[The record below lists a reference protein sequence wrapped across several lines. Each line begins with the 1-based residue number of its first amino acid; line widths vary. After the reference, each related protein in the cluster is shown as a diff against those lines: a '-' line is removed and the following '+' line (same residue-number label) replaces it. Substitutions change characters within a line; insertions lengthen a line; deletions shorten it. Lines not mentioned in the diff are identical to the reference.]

1 MRKYVGFDGW
11 RFVDFFIG
19 QFILFF
25 IVLSILIHILSYNNI
40 SFYFCIEHYFS
51 YNANMTKK
59 KSTTTHHVIFTYEL
73 RNIIAWGI
81 LVTLWV
87 LFLFSNDNPNPD
99 NNSVPLISQFVVDTW
114 RYLFSDL
121 YYKFIASPILLI
133 LWLMILVKR
142 ASWSISR
149 LVWLLLYFISLSSL
163 VWKYQGKTVGFFDIH
178 HAVAWLVTTP
188 TDSIFFLV
196 LFFSSLY
203 LTVRISYR
211 AILSKVRESVPTL
224 SRVREAVLP
233 ADDYEDDAPVRKAKT
248 DDVYKKKA
256 EELERKIAEIH
267 KAKKTESPVHEPKW
281 ASLLKGMFG
290 WDKWDTITKK
300 VPLETPEWKIIESKT
315 PAKAVDFG
323 TWDFPSLSL
332 LNEVKHINVVT
343 PDEIEEKSLLI
354 QKTFLQFGIDVEMQE
369 ECVGPTVIQYRL
381 RPSEWV
387 RLSKIEALKK
397 DLTLALKAKSIRIQA
412 PIPGLGLVGI
422 EVPNEKRDTVW
433 VKEVLEDVAFR
444 WHKSKLALALGKD
457 IQGDFIVGDLA
468 KMPHLLIAGQTG
480 SGKSVG
486 MNGFILSLLY
496 KNTPSELRMI
506 MVDPKQV
513 ELWVYDGIPH
523 LLTPVINS
531 PDKALNALKW
541 WVAEMERRYST
552 LKPLNARNLEEYNAK
567 VSIKDKMPAIVI
579 IIDELAD
586 LMMSGN
592 KKEVESAITR
602 IAQKARAVGLH
613 MILATQ
619 RPSVDVI
626 TGLIKANV
634 PSRVAFTVASNVD
647 SRTIL
652 DQIGAED
659 LLGRGDMLYFPTG
672 AMATNRLQWVLVE
685 TDEVERVVAHI
696 KRTIDPAMLEE
707 IYDKSIVDWDRGNY
721 EWSASGDMYWDEDPK
736 VVEESIELVRSSGK
750 CSTSMLQRHLKLWYG
765 RAARV
770 VDILESMGIV
780 GPADGSKPREVIG

>member
-1 MRKYVGFDGW
+1 MF
-11 RFVDFFIG
+11 
-19 QFILFF
+19 
-25 IVLSILIHILSYNNI
+25 
-40 SFYFCIEHYFS
+40 
-51 YNANMTKK
+51 
-59 KSTTTHHVIFTYEL
+59 
-73 RNIIAWGI
+73 
-81 LVTLWV
+81 
-87 LFLFSNDNPNPD
+87 
-99 NNSVPLISQFVVDTW
+99 
-114 RYLFSDL
+114 
-121 YYKFIASPILLI
+121 
-133 LWLMILVKR
+133 
-142 ASWSISR
+142 WS
-149 LVWLLLYFISLSSL
+149 
-163 VWKYQGKTVGFFDIH
+163 
-178 HAVAWLVTTP
+178 
-188 TDSIFFLV
+188 
-196 LFFSSLY
+196 
-203 LTVRISYR
+203 
-211 AILSKVRESVPTL
+211 
-224 SRVREAVLP
+224 
-233 ADDYEDDAPVRKAKT
+233 
-248 DDVYKKKA
+248 
-256 EELERKIAEIH
+256 
-267 KAKKTESPVHEPKW
+267 
-281 ASLLKGMFG
+281 
-290 WDKWDTITKK
+290 
-300 VPLETPEWKIIESKT
+300 
-315 PAKAVDFG
+315 
-323 TWDFPSLSL
+323 WDFPSLKL
-332 LNEVKHINVVT
+332 LNEIVHKNTVSA
-343 PDEIEEKSLLI
+343 DEIEEKSLLI
-354 QKTFLQFGIDVEMQE
+354 QKTFLQFGIDVDMEE

-387 RLSKIEALKK
+387 RLSKIEWLKK

-422 EVPNEKRDTVW
+422 EVPNEKRDIVGI
-433 VKEVLEDVAFR
+433 KEVLQDDSFTH
-444 WHKSKLALALGKD
+444 HKSKLALAVGKD
-457 IQGDFIVGDLA
+457 INGEFIVGDLA
-468 KMPHLLIAGQTG
+468 KMPHLLIAWQTG

-531 PDKALNALKW
+531 PEKALNALKW

-552 LKPLNARNLEEYNAK
+552 LKPVGARNLDEYNAK
-567 VSIKDKMPAIVI
+567 VSPKERMPVIVI

-685 TDEVERVVAHI
+685 TEEVERVVRHI
-696 KRTIDPAMLEE
+696 RLAIDPDMLEE
-707 IYDKSIVDWDRGNY
+707 IYDRSIVEWDRGNF
-721 EWSASGDMYWDEDPK
+721 EWSSGGGDYGDEDPK
-736 VVEESIELVRSSGK
+736 IVEEAIELVRSSGK
-750 CSTSMLQRHLKLWYG
+750 CSTSMLQRHMKLGYG

-770 VDILESMGIV
+770 VDIMEGMGIV

>member
-1 MRKYVGFDGW
+1 M
-11 RFVDFFIG
+11 
-19 QFILFF
+19 
-25 IVLSILIHILSYNNI
+25 
-40 SFYFCIEHYFS
+40 
-51 YNANMTKK
+51 
-59 KSTTTHHVIFTYEL
+59 L
-73 RNIIAWGI
+73 R
-81 LVTLWV
+81 
-87 LFLFSNDNPNPD
+87 
-99 NNSVPLISQFVVDTW
+99 
-114 RYLFSDL
+114 SD
-121 YYKFIASPILLI
+121 
-133 LWLMILVKR
+133 
-142 ASWSISR
+142 
-149 LVWLLLYFISLSSL
+149 
-163 VWKYQGKTVGFFDIH
+163 D
-178 HAVAWLVTTP
+178 
-188 TDSIFFLV
+188 
-196 LFFSSLY
+196 
-203 LTVRISYR
+203 
-211 AILSKVRESVPTL
+211 
-224 SRVREAVLP
+224 
-233 ADDYEDDAPVRKAKT
+233 EDDIPMKKWKIDA
-248 DDVYKKKA
+248 VYKKKA
-256 EELERKIAEIH
+256 AELERKLENLQ
-267 KAKKTESPVHEPKW
+267 KSKRWESLTPEPKW
-281 ASLLKGMFG
+281 TSLMKSALSAL
-290 WDKWDTITKK
+290 TSKK
-300 VPLETPEWKIIESKT
+300 IPLETLDGKPIESKNPT
-315 PAKAVDFG
+315 KSLQFG
-323 TWDFPSLSL
+323 TWDFPSLKL
-332 LNEVKHINVVT
+332 LNEIIHKNIVS
-343 PDEIEEKSLLI
+343 PDEIEEKSILI
-354 QKTFLQFGIDVEMQE
+354 QKTFLQFGIDVDMEE

-422 EVPNEKRDTVW
+422 EVPNEKRDIVGI
-433 VKEVLEDVAFR
+433 KEVLEDDVFIH
-444 WHKSKLALALGKD
+444 HKSRLTLAIGKD
-457 IQGDFIVGDLA
+457 INGDFIVGDLA

-480 SGKSVG
+480 SGKSVA

-552 LKPLNARNLEEYNAK
+552 FKPIWVRNLEEYNAK
-567 VSIKDKMPAIVI
+567 VSSKDHMPSIVI

-592 KKEVESAITR
+592 KKEVESTITR

-672 AMATNRLQWVLVE
+672 AMASTRIQWVFVE
-685 TDEVERVVAHI
+685 TDEIERVVNHI

-707 IYDKSIVDWDRGNY
+707 IYDQSIVEWDRGNY
-721 EWSASGDMYWDEDPK
+721 EWSASGDGYGDEDPK
-736 VVEESIELVRSSGK
+736 IIEEAILLVRSNGK
-750 CSTSMLQRHLKLWYG
+750 CSTSMLQRHMKLGYG

-770 VDILESMGIV
+770 VDMLESMGIV

>member
-1 MRKYVGFDGW
+1 MFLATREASVFGRYLTQVDMYLFGDYH
-11 RFVDFFIG
+11 RFV
-19 QFILFF
+19 
-25 IVLSILIHILSYNNI
+25 
-40 SFYFCIEHYFS
+40 
-51 YNANMTKK
+51 A
-59 KSTTTHHVIFTYEL
+59 
-73 RNIIAWGI
+73 API
-81 LVTLWV
+81 LV
-87 LFLFSNDNPNPD
+87 
-99 NNSVPLISQFVVDTW
+99 
-114 RYLFSDL
+114 
-121 YYKFIASPILLI
+121 ILGT
-133 LWLMILVKR
+133 MILVKK
-142 ASWSISR
+142 ASWSMARFIGII
-149 LVWLLLYFISLSSL
+149 LFYISLTSLIGWYVSEYVSFFNIWWVLEKFLGRSS
-163 VWKYQGKTVGFFDIH
+163 
-178 HAVAWLVTTP
+178 A
-188 TDSIFFLV
+188 FLFLIV
-196 LFFSSLY
+196 LFFASIY
-203 LTVRISYR
+203 LTLRISYR
-211 AILSKVRESVPTL
+211 SILSKVRESVPSL

-233 ADDYEDDAPVRKAKT
+233 ADSYVEEETPARKSKW
-248 DDVYKKKA
+248 DDVYKRKA
-256 EELERKIAEIH
+256 EELERKIAELH
-267 KAKKTESPVHEPKW
+267 KGKKIETPIHEPKW
-281 ASLLKGMFG
+281 AALLKNMFG
-290 WDKWDTITKK
+290 GGKNDTMTKK

-315 PAKAVDFG
+315 PAMAVDFG

-332 LNEVKHINVVT
+332 LNEIKHINTVS

-354 QKTFLQFGIDVEMQE
+354 QKTFLQFGIDVEMEE

-422 EVPNEKRDTVW
+422 EVPNEKRDTVG

-444 WHKSKLALALGKD
+444 GHKSKLALALGKD
-457 IQGDFIVGDLA
+457 IQWDFIVGDLA

-552 LKPLNARNLEEYNAK
+552 LKPVNARNLEEYNAK
-567 VSIKDKMPAIVI
+567 VSQKDKMPTIVI

-707 IYDKSIVDWDRGNY
+707 IYDKSIVDGDRGNY
-721 EWSASGDMYWDEDPK
+721 EGSASGDMYGDEDSK
-736 VVEESIELVRSSGK
+736 VIEEAIELVRSSGK
-750 CSTSMLQRHLKLWYG
+750 CSTSMLQRHLKLGYG

-770 VDILESMGIV
+770 VDILEGMGIV

>member
-1 MRKYVGFDGW
+1 MREW
-11 RFVDFFIG
+11 
-19 QFILFF
+19 ILPSDDEDD
-25 IVLSILIHILSYNNI
+25 I
-40 SFYFCIEHYFS
+40 
-51 YNANMTKK
+51 APTKK
-59 KSTTTHHVIFTYEL
+59 
-73 RNIIAWGI
+73 W
-81 LVTLWV
+81 
-87 LFLFSNDNPNPD
+87 
-99 NNSVPLISQFVVDTW
+99 
-114 RYLFSDL
+114 
-121 YYKFIASPILLI
+121 
-133 LWLMILVKR
+133 
-142 ASWSISR
+142 
-149 LVWLLLYFISLSSL
+149 
-163 VWKYQGKTVGFFDIH
+163 
-178 HAVAWLVTTP
+178 
-188 TDSIFFLV
+188 
-196 LFFSSLY
+196 
-203 LTVRISYR
+203 
-211 AILSKVRESVPTL
+211 
-224 SRVREAVLP
+224 
-233 ADDYEDDAPVRKAKT
+233 KT
-248 DDVYKKKA
+248 DEIYRKKA
-256 EELERKIAEIH
+256 EELEKKLAEIQ
-267 KAKKTESPVHEPKW
+267 KSKNKEPSVHEPKW
-281 ASLLKGMFG
+281 AALLGKMVS
-290 WDKWDTITKK
+290 WMTKK
-300 VPLETPEWKIIESKT
+300 VPLETPDGKVIESKT
-315 PAKAVDFG
+315 HTKAVDFW
-323 TWDFPSLSL
+323 TWDFPSLKL
-332 LNEVKHINVVT
+332 LNEIQHKNLVSL
-343 PDEIEEKSLLI
+343 DEIEEKSLMI
-354 QKTFLQFGIDVEMQE
+354 QKTFLQFGIDVEME
-369 ECVGPTVIQYRL
+369 DECVGPTVIQYRL

-422 EVPNEKRDTVW
+422 EVPNEKRDIVW
-433 VKEVLEDVAFR
+433 IREVLADDTFTH
-444 WHKSKLALALGKD
+444 HKSKLALALGKD
-457 IQGDFIVGDLA
+457 INGDFIVGDLA

-486 MNGFILSLLY
+486 MNGFILSMLY

-513 ELWVYDGIPH
+513 ELGIYDGIPH

-541 WVAEMERRYST
+541 SVAEMERRLT
-552 LKPLNARNLEEYNAK
+552 IFKWVNARNLEEFNAK
-567 VSIKDKMPAIVI
+567 VTKKDSMPVIVI

-592 KKEVESAITR
+592 KKEVESSITR
-602 IAQKARAVGLH
+602 IAQKARAAGLH
-613 MILATQ
+613 LILATQ

-685 TDEVERVVAHI
+685 TDEVERVVNHI

-707 IYDKSIVDWDRGNY
+707 IYDSSIVDGDRGNW
-721 EWSASGDMYWDEDPK
+721 EGSASGDGSGFDEDPK
-736 VVEESIELVRSSGK
+736 IIDEAIELVRSSGK
-750 CSTSMLQRHLKLWYG
+750 CSTSMLQRHLKLGYG

>member
-1 MRKYVGFDGW
+1 MARKKTTRKTPF
-11 RFVDFFIG
+11 
-19 QFILFF
+19 
-25 IVLSILIHILSYNNI
+25 
-40 SFYFCIEHYFS
+40 FS
-51 YNANMTKK
+51 Y
-59 KSTTTHHVIFTYEL
+59 EL
-73 RNIIAWGI
+73 KNIIAWGI
-81 LVTLWV
+81 LVTLGA
-87 LFLFSNDNPNPD
+87 LMFLSTKE
-99 NNSVPLISQFVVDTW
+99 SSIIGEYLSQWGKIFFW
-114 RYLFSDL
+114 E
-121 YYKFIASPILLI
+121 YYRIVASPILVI
-133 LWLMILVKR
+133 LGTMIISKK
-142 ASWSISR
+142 ASWSEW
-149 LVWLLLYFISLSSL
+149 WLLGIILFYVATTSLIGWYTKTPVGYLNVYPILEKFLGSSSAFL
-163 VWKYQGKTVGFFDIH
+163 
-178 HAVAWLVTTP
+178 LL
-188 TDSIFFLV
+188 LV
-196 LFFSSLY
+196 LFFSSIY
-203 LTVRISYR
+203 LTLRISYR
-211 AILSKVRESVPTL
+211 NILSRVRESVP
-224 SRVREAVLP
+224 SFSSVREAMLP
-233 ADDYEDDAPVRKAKT
+233 EDDEDEAPMKKSKIDA
-248 DDVYKKKA
+248 VYKKKA
-256 EELERKIAEIH
+256 EELERKLENIQKSKRDESE
-267 KAKKTESPVHEPKW
+267 KSEAKWTSLMKSALSAL
-281 ASLLKGMFG
+281 AS
-290 WDKWDTITKK
+290 KK
-300 VPLETPEWKIIESKT
+300 IPIETPDGKLIESKNPT
-315 PAKAVDFG
+315 KSLQFG
-323 TWDFPSLSL
+323 TWDFPSLKL
-332 LNEVKHINVVT
+332 LADVT
-343 PDEIEEKSLLI
+343 HKNLVSPEEIEEKSLMI
-354 QKTFLQFGIDVEMQE
+354 QKTFLQFGIDVEMEE

-397 DLTLALKAKSIRIQA
+397 DLTLTLKAKSIRIQA

-422 EVPNEKRDTVW
+422 EVPNEKRDIVGI
-433 VKEVLEDVAFR
+433 KEVLEDDTFAH
-444 WHKSKLALALGKD
+444 HKSKLAIAIGKD
-457 IQGDFIVGDLA
+457 INGDFIVGDLA
-468 KMPHLLIAGQTG
+468 KMPHLLIAWQTG

-506 MVDPKQV
+506 MIDPKQV
-513 ELWVYDGIPH
+513 ELGVYDGIPH

-552 LKPLNARNLEEYNAK
+552 LKPVGARNLEEYNAK
-567 VSIKDKMPAIVI
+567 VSDKDRMPAIAI

-634 PSRVAFTVASNVD
+634 PSRIAFTVASNVD

-672 AMATNRLQWVLVE
+672 AMGSTRIQWVLVE
-685 TDEVERVVAHI
+685 TEEIERVVNHI

-707 IYDKSIVDWDRGNY
+707 IYDRTIVEWDRGNY
-721 EWSASGDMYWDEDPK
+721 EWSASGDGYGDEDPK
-736 VVEESIELVRSSGK
+736 IVEEAILLVRSSGK
-750 CSTSMLQRHLKLWYG
+750 CSTSMLQRHLRLGYG

-770 VDILESMGIV
+770 VDMLESMGIV

>member
-1 MRKYVGFDGW
+1 MT
-11 RFVDFFIG
+11 RFVGVLLFYISVTSLIGWYVPIYDSFF
-19 QFILFF
+19 
-25 IVLSILIHILSYNNI
+25 NI
-40 SFYFCIEHYFS
+40 
-51 YNANMTKK
+51 
-59 KSTTTHHVIFTYEL
+59 
-73 RNIIAWGI
+73 W
-81 LVTLWV
+81 WV
-87 LFLFSNDNPNPD
+87 LEKFLGRSSAFLF
-99 NNSVPLISQFVVDTW
+99 VI
-114 RYLFSDL
+114 
-121 YYKFIASPILLI
+121 
-133 LWLMILVKR
+133 
-142 ASWSISR
+142 
-149 LVWLLLYFISLSSL
+149 
-163 VWKYQGKTVGFFDIH
+163 
-178 HAVAWLVTTP
+178 
-188 TDSIFFLV
+188 V
-196 LFFSSLY
+196 LFFASLY
-203 LTVRISYR
+203 LTLRISYR
-211 AILSKVRESVPTL
+211 TILSKVRESVPSI

-233 ADDYEDDAPVRKAKT
+233 ADDYEDEAPVRKTKA
-248 DDVYKKKA
+248 DDAYKRKA
-256 EELERKIAEIH
+256 EELERKIAELQ
-267 KAKKTESPVHEPKW
+267 KSKKEEPSVTHEPKW
-281 ASLLKGMFG
+281 AKMLKNLFSSE
-290 WDKWDTITKK
+290 KSDTITKK
-300 VPLETPEWKIIESKT
+300 VPLETPEGKVIESKT

-323 TWDFPSLSL
+323 TWDFPSLQL
-332 LNEVKHINVVT
+332 LNQVEHKNVVST
-343 PDEIEEKSLLI
+343 DEIEEKSLMI
-354 QKTFLQFGIDVEMQE
+354 QKTFLQFGIDVEMEE

-422 EVPNEKRDTVW
+422 EVPNEKRDV
-433 VKEVLEDVAFR
+433 VGVREVLADDAFIH
-444 WHKSKLALALGKD
+444 HKSKLALALGKD
-457 IQGDFIVGDLA
+457 IQWDFIVGDLA

-513 ELWVYDGIPH
+513 ELGVYDGIPH

-541 WVAEMERRYST
+541 WVAEMERRYGT

-567 VSIKDKMPAIVI
+567 VSAKDKMPAIVI

-696 KRTIDPAMLEE
+696 KRTIDPEMLAD
-707 IYDKSIVDWDRGNY
+707 IYDSSIVDGDRGNF
-721 EWSASGDMYWDEDPK
+721 EWSASGDMYGDEDPK
-736 VVEESIELVRSSGK
+736 VIEEAIELVRSSGK
-750 CSTSMLQRHLKLWYG
+750 CSTSMLQRHLKLGYG

>member
-1 MRKYVGFDGW
+1 M
-11 RFVDFFIG
+11 
-19 QFILFF
+19 
-25 IVLSILIHILSYNNI
+25 
-40 SFYFCIEHYFS
+40 
-51 YNANMTKK
+51 
-59 KSTTTHHVIFTYEL
+59 L
-73 RNIIAWGI
+73 R
-81 LVTLWV
+81 
-87 LFLFSNDNPNPD
+87 
-99 NNSVPLISQFVVDTW
+99 
-114 RYLFSDL
+114 SD
-121 YYKFIASPILLI
+121 
-133 LWLMILVKR
+133 
-142 ASWSISR
+142 
-149 LVWLLLYFISLSSL
+149 
-163 VWKYQGKTVGFFDIH
+163 D
-178 HAVAWLVTTP
+178 
-188 TDSIFFLV
+188 
-196 LFFSSLY
+196 
-203 LTVRISYR
+203 
-211 AILSKVRESVPTL
+211 
-224 SRVREAVLP
+224 
-233 ADDYEDDAPVRKAKT
+233 EDDIPMKKWKIDA
-248 DDVYKKKA
+248 VYKKKA
-256 EELERKIAEIH
+256 AELERKLENLQ
-267 KAKKTESPVHEPKW
+267 KSKRWESLTPEPKW
-281 ASLLKGMFG
+281 TSLMKSALSAL
-290 WDKWDTITKK
+290 TSKK
-300 VPLETPEWKIIESKT
+300 IPLETLDGKPIESKNPT
-315 PAKAVDFG
+315 KSLQFG
-323 TWDFPSLSL
+323 TWDFPSLKL
-332 LNEVKHINVVT
+332 LNEIIHKNIVS
-343 PDEIEEKSLLI
+343 PDEIEEKSILI
-354 QKTFLQFGIDVEMQE
+354 QKTFLQFGIDVDMEE

-422 EVPNEKRDTVW
+422 EVPNEKRDIVGI
-433 VKEVLEDVAFR
+433 KEVLEDDVFIH
-444 WHKSKLALALGKD
+444 HKSRLTLAIGKD
-457 IQGDFIVGDLA
+457 INGDFIVGDLA

-480 SGKSVG
+480 SGKSVA

-552 LKPLNARNLEEYNAK
+552 FKPIWVRNLEEYNAK
-567 VSIKDKMPAIVI
+567 VSSKDHMPSIVI

-592 KKEVESAITR
+592 KKEVESTITR

-672 AMATNRLQWVLVE
+672 AMASTRIQWVFVE
-685 TDEVERVVAHI
+685 TDEIERVVNHI

-707 IYDKSIVDWDRGNY
+707 IYDQSIVEWDRGNY
-721 EWSASGDMYWDEDPK
+721 EWSASGDGYGDEDPK
-736 VVEESIELVRSSGK
+736 IIEEAILLVRSNGK
-750 CSTSMLQRHLKLWYG
+750 CSTSMLQRHMKLGYG

-770 VDILESMGIV
+770 VDVLESMGIV

>member
-1 MRKYVGFDGW
+1 MSR
-11 RFVDFFIG
+11 
-19 QFILFF
+19 
-25 IVLSILIHILSYNNI
+25 
-40 SFYFCIEHYFS
+40 
-51 YNANMTKK
+51 K
-59 KSTTTHHVIFTYEL
+59 KSTPVHKPFLSYEL
-73 RNIIAWGI
+73 QNIIAGSVLII
-81 LVTLWV
+81 LAVLMYWASNENSIIGWILSKIGTL
-87 LFLFSNDNPNPD
+87 FFGEN
-99 NNSVPLISQFVVDTW
+99 
-114 RYLFSDL
+114 
-121 YYKFIASPILLI
+121 YKWIFSPILAI
-133 LWLMILVKR
+133 LGGMILVKK

-149 LVWLLLYFISLSSL
+149 LVGIILFFIATTSLIG
-163 VWKYQGKTVGFFDIH
+163 WYKRTTVGYFDIYSLLETLMW
-178 HAVAWLVTTP
+178 ASSALIAIIAIWFVA
-188 TDSIFFLV
+188 
-196 LFFSSLY
+196 LY
-203 LTVRISYR
+203 LTLRISYR
-211 AILSKVRESVPTL
+211 ALLSKVRESVPSF
-224 SRVREAVLP
+224 SRMKEVIIP
-233 ADDYEDDAPVRKAKT
+233 MDEDEE
-248 DDVYKKKA
+248 DVVPTKKSKNDEIYKKKA
-256 EELERKIAEIH
+256 EELE
-267 KAKKTESPVHEPKW
+267 KKLAAIQKN
-281 ASLLKGMFG
+281 K
-290 WDKWDTITKK
+290 TIEKEKPTPTGKNPLINAFSGLTKK
-300 VPLETPEWKIIESKT
+300 IPLETPEGKTIESKNT
-315 PAKAVDFG
+315 AKAVNFG
-323 TWDFPSLSL
+323 TWDFPSLKL
-332 LNEVKHINVVT
+332 LNNIEHQNVVSAA
-343 PDEIEEKSLLI
+343 EIEEKSILI
-354 QKTFLQFGIDVEMQE
+354 QKTFLQFGIDVEME
-369 ECVGPTVIQYRL
+369 DECVGPTVIQYRL

-387 RLSKIEALKK
+387 RLAKIEALKK

-422 EVPNEKRDTVW
+422 EVPNEKRDTVGI
-433 VKEVLEDVAFR
+433 KEVLEDTAFTR
-444 WHKSKLALALGKD
+444 HKSKLAIAVGKD
-457 IQGDFIVGDLA
+457 INGDFIVGDLA

-567 VSIKDKMPAIVI
+567 VSDKDRMPAIVI

-634 PSRVAFTVASNVD
+634 PSRVAFTVASGID

-652 DQIGAED
+652 DAYGAED

-672 AMATNRLQWVLVE
+672 AMATTRIQWVLVE
-685 TDEVERVVAHI
+685 TDEVERVVNHI
-696 KRTIDPAMLEE
+696 KLTIDPAMLAD
-707 IYDKSIVDWDRGNY
+707 IYDNSIVEWDRVSVW
-721 EWSASGDMYWDEDPK
+721 EWSASTGGSDAWEEDMK
-736 VVEESIELVRSSGK
+736 VIEAAIELVRSAGK
-750 CSTSMLQRHLKLWYG
+750 CSTSMLQRHLKLGYG

>member
-1 MRKYVGFDGW
+1 M
-11 RFVDFFIG
+11 
-19 QFILFF
+19 
-25 IVLSILIHILSYNNI
+25 
-40 SFYFCIEHYFS
+40 
-51 YNANMTKK
+51 
-59 KSTTTHHVIFTYEL
+59 
-73 RNIIAWGI
+73 
-81 LVTLWV
+81 
-87 LFLFSNDNPNPD
+87 
-99 NNSVPLISQFVVDTW
+99 
-114 RYLFSDL
+114 
-121 YYKFIASPILLI
+121 
-133 LWLMILVKR
+133 
-142 ASWSISR
+142 
-149 LVWLLLYFISLSSL
+149 
-163 VWKYQGKTVGFFDIH
+163 
-178 HAVAWLVTTP
+178 
-188 TDSIFFLV
+188 
-196 LFFSSLY
+196 
-203 LTVRISYR
+203 
-211 AILSKVRESVPTL
+211 
-224 SRVREAVLP
+224 SRVREAILP
-233 ADDYEDDAPVRKAKT
+233 TDDYEEDIPMKKTKT
-248 DDVYKKKA
+248 DEALFRKSA
-256 EELERKIAEIH
+256 ELERKIAELQ
-267 KAKKTESPVHEPKW
+267 KAKKEEPIVREPKW
-281 ASLLKGMFG
+281 AALLKNMFANKG
-290 WDKWDTITKK
+290 DTLTKK
-300 VPLETPEWKIIESKT
+300 VPLETKEGKIIESKT
-315 PAKAVDFG
+315 LKNVDFG
-323 TWDFPSLSL
+323 TWDFPSLNL
-332 LNEVKHINVVT
+332 LNTIEHKNLVSRE
-343 PDEIEEKSLLI
+343 EIEEKSLII
-354 QKTFLQFGIDVEMQE
+354 QRTFLQFGIDVEME
-369 ECVGPTVIQYRL
+369 DECVWPTVIQYRL
-381 RPSEWV
+381 RPAEGI
-387 RLSKIEALKK
+387 RLTKITNLK
-397 DLTLALKAKSIRIQA
+397 DNLTLALKAKSIRIQA
-412 PIPGLGLVGI
+412 PIPGLGLVWV
-422 EVPNEKRDTVW
+422 EVPNEKRDTVGI
-433 VKEVLEDVAFR
+433 KEVLEDVSFR
-444 WHKSKLALALGKD
+444 AHKSKLAIALWKD
-457 IQGDFIVGDLA
+457 IQWDFIVGDLA

-513 ELWVYDGIPH
+513 ELGSYDGIPH

-552 LKPLNARNLEEYNAK
+552 LKPLKVRNLDEYNAK
-567 VSIKDKMPAIVI
+567 VPQKDRLPAIII

-685 TDEVERVVAHI
+685 TDEVERVVNHI

-707 IYDKSIVDWDRGNY
+707 LYDKSIVDGDRGNY
-721 EWSASGDMYWDEDPK
+721 EGSASSDMYGDEDPK
-736 VVEESIELVRSSGK
+736 IVEEAIQLVRSAGK
-750 CSTSMLQRHLKLWYG
+750 CSTSMLQRHLKLGYG

-770 VDILESMGIV
+770 VDILESMSIV